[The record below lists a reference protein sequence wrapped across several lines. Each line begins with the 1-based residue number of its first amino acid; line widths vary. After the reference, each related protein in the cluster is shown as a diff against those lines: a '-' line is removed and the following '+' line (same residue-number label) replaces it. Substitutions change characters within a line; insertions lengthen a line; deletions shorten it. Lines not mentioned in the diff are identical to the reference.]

1 MTFRC
6 LRKRLR
12 KILLSNKLNI
22 TNFDL
27 RFYGD
32 FLLIK
37 YSKNKMAD
45 IIETNHDNQEE
56 FYKSLKE
63 KLESQHNFPEEYLFK
78 FIVPGD
84 SEKIT
89 EILRVFDGLKYTLSN
104 RESSKGKYTS
114 VSLQC
119 FVMDADQV
127 IDIYQQVAKIENVM
141 ML

>member
-1 MTFRC
+1 
-6 LRKRLR
+6 
-12 KILLSNKLNI
+12 
-22 TNFDL
+22 
-27 RFYGD
+27 
-32 FLLIK
+32 
-37 YSKNKMAD
+37 MAD
-45 IIETNHDNQEE
+45 IVETNHNNPED

-127 IDIYQQVAKIENVM
+127 IDIYQKVAKIENVM